1 MLDNL
6 NSEQKKAVLCTKGP
20 LLILAGAGSGKTR
33 VITRRIAYLVKEE
46 GVDPYNILAITFT
59 NKAAKEMKERV
70 EDLLGGSA
78 QGMIISTF
86 HSACVRILRKEIQK
100 AGYSSNFN
108 IYDSGDSLGLV
119 KSVLKDLE
127 LSDSQFQPKA
137 ILSMLGKI
145 KDSMRSPEEYG
156 SEHAVGYYEQKV
168 ALVYAEYQKRLKKSN
183 ALDFDDIIYLTVK
196 ILSENKHVLEY
207 YQERF
212 RYILVDEY
220 QDTNKLQFEL
230 IRLLA
235 GRHRNLCVVGDDD
248 QSIFMWRGA
257 NIQNIL
263 SFEKTFKGAKVV
275 KLEQNYRSSAN
286 ILEAANNVIKGNA
299 NRKEKKLW
307 TDKEKGERIKL
318 CRLLNEY
325 HEGRFIAQEAKRLV
339 DAGEYKYSDMAVLYR
354 MNAQSRNIEEALLA
368 LSVPY
373 IVFGGLEFYKRK
385 EVKDV
390 LAYLKLI
397 YNENDAVSFERA
409 VMFPKRGVG
418 GGTIEKLRA
427 DADNRGI
434 SVFAAAR
441 EPDKDL
447 FGPAQ
452 RKNLMEF
459 SGLMDDLKN
468 YSNSSVP
475 SKIIARVI
483 EKAGILK
490 EYERTQPLEYEV
502 REQNITELVSIALQ
516 HESDGIMTLSEFLET
531 VALISD
537 TDVEEEEDS
546 RVSLMT
552 LHSSKGLEFP
562 VVFIAGF
569 EEGIFPSE
577 RSMYEPAEL
586 EEERRLCYVG
596 MTRAMDN
603 LYLTCTQARTIFG
616 KTAYYQVSRFFFDIP
631 DDMAEEYKTDVAQ
644 RTQVWNN
651 SYAPTTKGAVLLL
664 GDKVI
669 HKRFGRGVVVDM
681 VKEEKDTIIEI
692 EFEGV
697 GRRRLIEAYANLEK
711 L

>member
-20 LLILAGAGSGKTR
+20 LLVLAGAGSGKTR

-59 NKAAKEMKERV
+59 NKAASEMKERV
-70 EDLLGGSA
+70 EALLGQSA

-86 HSACVRILRKEIQK
+86 HSACVRILRREIQK

-108 IYDSGDSLGLV
+108 IYDAGDSLGLI
-119 KSVLKDLE
+119 KTVLKDLE
-127 LSDSQFQPKA
+127 LSDSKFQPKA
-137 ILSMLGKI
+137 VLATIGKI
-145 KDSMRSPEEYG
+145 KDSMKSPDEYIAG
-156 SEHAVGYYEQKV
+156 SAFGYYEKQI
-168 ALVYAEYQKRLKKSN
+168 AAVYIEYQKRLKKNN

-196 ILSENKHVLEY
+196 ILKENKPVLDH

-212 RYILVDEY
+212 RYILIDEY
-220 QDTNKLQFEL
+220 QDTNRLQFEL

-235 GRHRNLCVVGDDD
+235 AKHRNLCVVGDDD

-257 NIQNIL
+257 DIGNIL
-263 SFEKTFKGAKVV
+263 SFEKSFKGAKVI
-275 KLEQNYRSSAN
+275 KLEQNYRSCAN
-286 ILEAANNVIKGNA
+286 ILDAANNVIKGNV
-299 NRKEKKLW
+299 NRKDKKLW
-307 TDKEKGERIKL
+307 TDKERGERIKL
-318 CRLLNEY
+318 CRLSNEY

-339 DAGEYKYSDMAVLYR
+339 DTGEFRYSDIAVLYR

-397 YNENDAVSFERA
+397 YNENDSVSFERA
-409 VMFPKRGVG
+409 AVFPKRGIG
-418 GGTIEKLRA
+418 GGTIDKLRE
-427 DADNRGI
+427 DAEKRGI
-434 SVFAAAR
+434 SVFEAAKQ
-441 EPDKDL
+441 PDGKL

-452 RKNLMEF
+452 KKNLMEF
-459 SGLMDDLKN
+459 AGLVEELKKF
-468 YSNSSVP
+468 SNDSVP
-475 SKIIARVI
+475 SKIIAHVI
-483 EKAGILK
+483 EKVGILK

-502 REQNITELVSIALQ
+502 RAQNITELVSIALQ
-516 HESDGIMTLSEFLET
+516 HESDGILTLSEFLET

-537 TDVEEEEDS
+537 TDVESEDDH

-596 MTRAMDN
+596 MTRAMCR

-616 KTAYYQVSRFFFDIP
+616 KTAYYQISRFFFDIP
-631 DDMAEEYKTDVAQ
+631 GDMAHEYNTGGTE
-644 RTQVWNN
+644 RMQVR
-651 SYAPTTKGAVLLL
+651 SSAFTATTAGSVLFA

-669 HKRFGRGVVVDM
+669 HKRFGRGVVIEL
-681 VKEEKDTIIEI
+681 VKDDKDTIIEI